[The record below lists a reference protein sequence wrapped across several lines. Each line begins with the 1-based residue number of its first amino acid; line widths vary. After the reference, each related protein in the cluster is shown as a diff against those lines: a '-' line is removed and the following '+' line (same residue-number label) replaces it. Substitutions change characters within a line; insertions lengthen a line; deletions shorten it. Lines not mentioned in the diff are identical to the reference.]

1 MTAARA
7 QEKKLT
13 ALTAELQFGVRNHIG
28 ILSLQKVIEALK
40 TSQAKWF
47 FTVLVEI
54 KWQT

>member
-13 ALTAELQFGVRNHIG
+13 ALTAELQFGVWNHIG